1 MTTYL
6 EYFKTI
12 LEKVSFSK
20 ELLMKEYQKA
30 LTFLQREE
38 QELLIKWMNQNNLT
52 LIPARS

>member
-20 ELLMKEYQKA
+20 ELLTKEYKKA

-38 QELLIKWMNQNNLT
+38 QELLIKWMNQNNLM
-52 LIPARS
+52 LNLAMN

>member
-38 QELLIKWMNQNNLT
+38 QELLINWMNQNNLT
-52 LIPARS
+52 LIPVRS